1 MRAGIADYTR
11 TLCPAWS
18 AVCGSAL
25 IQVRAR
31 AGIQPGWAGIA
42 GDKPGAALAIVASL
56 GVDAGPVNARNK
68 NVGRVMHGLS
78 ITDYLYT
85 HTGHQISRWDL
96 VVEANESEQSG
107 YGCVCIYIYNR

>member
-1 MRAGIADYTR
+1 MTDIYIQYLMRAGIADYTR

-42 GDKPGAALAIVASL
+42 GDKPGAALAVVASL
-56 GVDAGPVNARNK
+56 DVDAGPVNARNK
-68 NVGRVMHGLS
+68 NVGKSESCMV
-78 ITDYLYT
+78 Y
-85 HTGHQISRWDL
+85 QSR
-96 VVEANESEQSG
+96 
-107 YGCVCIYIYNR
+107 II

>member
-42 GDKPGAALAIVASL
+42 GDKPGAALAVVASL
-56 GVDAGPVNARNK
+56 DVDAGPVKRKTCTTDIYLQNDCA
-68 NVGRVMHGLS
+68 HIGLS
-78 ITDYLYT
+78 IHAPVRST
-85 HTGHQISRWDL
+85 ISSSLCAAMD
-96 VVEANESEQSG
+96 
-107 YGCVCIYIYNR
+107 